1 MTYINQIVKT
11 IAKEWTM
18 GPSSNPMRKQAQNIV
33 SGIFDGINS
42 KSAKL
47 TDTVEK
53 EAKKYLDTF
62 CRVFKEGKYTV
73 IEHQWGGTVDVTKIG
88 KLNNDGTIIRCK
100 TLAQAE
106 AEAKKILMEQ
116 FKLPK
121 EKQKELCLITK
132 DRDLFLNSLGDAHET
147 KLPSVIDDKTI
158 AKYKLKIFHNHPTNA
173 ECGKSYPLSIEDIV
187 RLASDEVQSI
197 TAINSLGEF
206 NSATIKVP
214 FKSPGYSVSQ
224 YLLQILKNRLEPI
237 LGEGVF
243 PDKNPELY
251 IKEVHKAYKEI
262 LPQLGIEY
270 NTNYSYLSKL

>member
-11 IAKEWTM
+11 IAKEWTTS
-18 GPSSNPMRKQAQNIV
+18 PSSNPMRKQAQNIV
-33 SGIFDGINS
+33 ASIFDGINS
-42 KSAKL
+42 KPAKVI
-47 TDTVEK
+47 DTIEK

-62 CRVFKEGKYTV
+62 CSVFKEEKYTV
-73 IEHQWGGTVDVTKIG
+73 IEHQWGGIVDVAKIG
-88 KLNNDGTIIRCK
+88 KLNNNGTIIRCK
-100 TLAQAE
+100 TPAQAE
-106 AEAKKILMEQ
+106 DEAKKILMEQ

-132 DRDLFLNSLGDAHET
+132 DRDLFLNSLGNAHET
-147 KLPSVIDDKTI
+147 ELPSVIDDKTI

-173 ECGKSYPLSIEDIV
+173 ECGKSYPLSVEDIV
-187 RLASDEVQSI
+187 RLTSDEVQSI

-214 FKSPGYSVSQ
+214 FKSPGYLVSQ

-237 LGEGVF
+237 LGKGVF

-251 IKEVHKAYKEI
+251 IKELHKAYKEI